1 MARETTPIK
10 ITQAIMDMCAS
21 ITSSS
26 TPVFVTVQPKPWA
39 LPHECFNN
47 VQQMIR
53 QNSGTMISGWAIWQ
67 WGNILLD
74 AEVHAIWQSPDGD
87 FTDITPHNY
96 SETRIFF
103 LPDAS
108 VNYKEVPIRS
118 HRKALTGSALV
129 AELIHLYSKRDDIM
143 CSSAAGNTYALPV
156 AMVLRINQIQTLLH
170 QKAGRNDPCPCGSG
184 LKYKKCCGLFE

>member
-74 AEVHAIWQSPDGD
+74 AEAHAIW
-87 FTDITPHNY
+87 
-96 SETRIFF
+96 
-103 LPDAS
+103 
-108 VNYKEVPIRS
+108 
-118 HRKALTGSALV
+118 
-129 AELIHLYSKRDDIM
+129 
-143 CSSAAGNTYALPV
+143 
-156 AMVLRINQIQTLLH
+156 
-170 QKAGRNDPCPCGSG
+170 
-184 LKYKKCCGLFE
+184 